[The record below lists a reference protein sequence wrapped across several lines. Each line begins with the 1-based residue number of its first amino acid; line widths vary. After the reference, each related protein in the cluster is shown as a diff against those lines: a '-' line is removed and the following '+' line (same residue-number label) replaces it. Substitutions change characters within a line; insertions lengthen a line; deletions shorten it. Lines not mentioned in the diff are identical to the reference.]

1 MSFLGSH
8 KIEISDRFFKAGRK
22 SGPRGQGSNKIPRKP
37 RTQSLSNS
45 TINTVKFNHKI
56 LQRLNI
62 LRLIGLQQGRVH
74 YFWLQLEFCIPP
86 LFDGVFYKKFFL
98 PGIMINFSEFD
109 HRTKNSTTAIMN
121 YQFVKIALFIKNVKL
136 EP

>member
-37 RTQSLSNS
+37 RAQSLSNS

-86 LFDGVFYKKFFL
+86 LFDGFFCKKKKNL

-109 HRTKNSTTAIMN
+109 HRTKNSTTVIMN
-121 YQFVKIALFIKNVKL
+121 YQFVNSFIYQKC
-136 EP
+136 